1 MCYIDAINSSI
12 DTKKPIMARA
22 KPTVADL
29 LAGKNKVQRTNVL
42 AWTVEEAAAAE
53 AAGVDIV
60 NTGMSQLLPAIRA
73 AAPTTFMVAGLEYG
87 QFATTD
93 EYLRGA
99 CDLYNMGID
108 AMYCVASLE
117 TIGRLAAEG
126 FPIMSH
132 VGLIPSKNTWT
143 GGFKAVGKTAEGA
156 MQIFRQVKRLEA
168 VGALGAE
175 IEVVPAEVAAAISA
189 RTTLF
194 MVSMG
199 AGAGCDAQYLFAQ
212 DILGSHDGHYP
223 RHAKRY
229 CDLLAEYRRLQ
240 EERVAA
246 LAEFVDD
253 VATGRFPEPRHLV
266 HMPPDELETFL
277 AQLHG

>member
-1 MCYIDAINSSI
+1 M
-12 DTKKPIMARA
+12 TRK

-29 LAGKNKVQRTNVL
+29 LAGKGKVQRTNVL

-53 AAGVDIV
+53 EAGIDII
-60 NTGMSQLLPAIRA
+60 NTGSNPQLAEIRA
-73 AAPTTFMVAGLEYG
+73 AAPTAFMVTGLDYG
-87 QFATTD
+87 RHATTD
-93 EYLRGA
+93 EYLRAA
-99 CDLYNMGID
+99 CDLYRMGID

-132 VGLIPSKNTWT
+132 VGLIPSKATWT
-143 GGFKAVGKTAEGA
+143 GGFRAVGKTSEGA
-156 MQIFRQVKRLEA
+156 MAIFRQIKRLES

-175 IEVVPAEVAAAISA
+175 IEVVPAEIASAISA
-189 RTTLF
+189 RTSLF

-199 AGAGCDAQYLFAQ
+199 AGAGCDAQYLFAE

-229 CDLLAEYRRLQ
+229 RDLRAEYARLHL
-240 EERVAA
+240 ERVAA
-246 LAEFVDD
+246 LTEFADD
-253 VATGRFPEPRHLV
+253 VATGRFPEDGHLV
-266 HMPPDELETFL
+266 PIDPAELQKFL
-277 AQLHG
+277 SELDANS

>member
-1 MCYIDAINSSI
+1 MGDPNM
-12 DTKKPIMARA
+12 TRT

-29 LAGKNKVQRTNVL
+29 LAGKGKVQRTNVL
-42 AWTVEEAAAAE
+42 AWTVEEASAAE

-60 NTGMSQLLPAIRA
+60 NTGMGPLLPAIRA
-73 AAPTTFMVAGLEYG
+73 AAPTAFMVAGLSYG

-99 CDLYNMGID
+99 CDLYNVGID

-143 GGFKAVGKTAEGA
+143 GGFKAVGKTADGA
-156 MQIFRQVKRLEA
+156 MEIFRQVKRLEE
-168 VGALGAE
+168 VGAFGAE
-175 IEVVPAEVAAAISA
+175 IEVVPAEVAAVISL
-189 RTTLF
+189 RTSLF

-199 AGAGCDAQYLFAQ
+199 AGAGCDAQYLFAE
-212 DILGSHDGHYP
+212 DILGSHEGHYP

-229 CDLLAEYRRLQ
+229 RDLLTEYRRLQ
-240 EERVAA
+240 DERVAA
-246 LAEFVDD
+246 LSEFVDD
-253 VATGRFPEPRHLV
+253 VTSGRFPEPAHLV
-266 HMPPDELETFL
+266 SMPSDELERFL
-277 AQLHG
+277 AQIDD